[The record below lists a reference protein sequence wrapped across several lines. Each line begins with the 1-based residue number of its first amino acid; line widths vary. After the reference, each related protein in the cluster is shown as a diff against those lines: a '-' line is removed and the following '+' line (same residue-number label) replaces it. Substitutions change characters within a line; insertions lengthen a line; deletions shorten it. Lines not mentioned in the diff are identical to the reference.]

1 MDSLNCAT
9 TSKQKRRQPHDRTYF
24 AQTANGLRAHRLE
37 ETGLPYRTHK
47 VDLAKGE
54 QRTAEFLKLNPA
66 GLIPVI
72 VDADGPGGKP
82 LTLSQSGAIILYAA
96 EKSGKFLPK
105 DAARRALAMQWMM
118 QAASDIAGTSS
129 TIFRMETSVPEKI
142 AANTDYFKQR
152 LLAFFAACDARLAG
166 REYLADEFCVADIM
180 LYPNFAARKSL
191 IDQAGGFAN
200 LQRWGAAIGSR
211 PGVQRGM
218 KVTG

>member
-1 MDSLNCAT
+1 MIEL
-9 TSKQKRRQPHDRTYF
+9 YF
-24 AQTANGLRAHRLE
+24 APTANGLRAAVVLE
-37 ETGLPYRTHK
+37 ESGLPYRAHK

-54 QRTAEFLKLNPA
+54 HRTPEFLKLNPA

-72 VDADGPGGKP
+72 VDPDGPGGKP
-82 LTLSQSGAIILYAA
+82 LTLSQSGAIILYVA

-118 QAASDIAGTSS
+118 QAASDVAGTSG
-129 TIFRMETSVPEKI
+129 TIFRMETGVPEKI

-152 LLAFFAACDARLAG
+152 LLGFFAVCDAHLAA
-166 REYLADEFCVADIM
+166 REYLADEFSVADIM
-180 LYPNFAARKSL
+180 LYPNFAARKAL

-200 LQRWGAAIGSR
+200 LQRWGAAIGAR

>member
-1 MDSLNCAT
+1 MIEL
-9 TSKQKRRQPHDRTYF
+9 YF
-24 AQTANGLRAHRLE
+24 APTSNGLRAAVVLE

-54 QRTAEFLKLNPA
+54 QRTPEFLKLNPA

-72 VDADGPGGKP
+72 VDSDGPGGKP

-105 DAARRALAMQWMM
+105 DAARRALAMQWTM
-118 QAASDIAGTSS
+118 QAASDIAGTSG

-142 AANTDYFKQR
+142 AANTEYFKQR
-152 LLAFFAACDARLAG
+152 LLGFFAACDAQLAA
-166 REYLADEFCVADIM
+166 RQYLAEEFSVADIM
-180 LYPNFAARKSL
+180 LYPNFAARKAL
-191 IDQAGGFAN
+191 IDQAGGFVN

>member
-1 MDSLNCAT
+1 MIEL
-9 TSKQKRRQPHDRTYF
+9 YF
-24 AQTANGLRAHRLE
+24 APTANGLRASVVLE
-37 ETGLPYRTHK
+37 ESGLPYRAHK

-54 QRTAEFLKLNPA
+54 QRTPDFLKLNPA

-72 VDADGPGGKP
+72 VDPGGPGGKP
-82 LTLSQSGAIILYAA
+82 LTLSQSGAIILYVA

-118 QAASDIAGTSS
+118 QAASDVAGTSG

-152 LLAFFAACDARLAG
+152 LLGFFAVCDARLAA
-166 REYLADEFCVADIM
+166 REYLADEFSVADIM
-180 LYPNFAARKSL
+180 LYPNFAARKTL

-200 LQRWGAAIGSR
+200 LQRWGAAIGAR
-211 PGVQRGM
+211 PGVQKGM
-218 KVTG
+218 TVTG

>member
-1 MDSLNCAT
+1 MIEL
-9 TSKQKRRQPHDRTYF
+9 YF
-24 AQTANGLRAHRLE
+24 APTANGLRAAVALE
-37 ETGLPYRTHK
+37 ETGLPYRTRK

-54 QRTAEFLKLNPA
+54 QRTPEFLKLNPA

-72 VDADGPGGKP
+72 VDPAGPGGKP

-118 QAASDIAGTSS
+118 QAASDIAGTSG

-142 AANTDYFKQR
+142 AANSDYFKQR
-152 LLAFFAACDARLAG
+152 LLGFFAACNACLAT
-166 REYLADEFCVADIM
+166 REYLADEFSVADIM
-180 LYPNFAARKSL
+180 LYPNFAARKTL
-191 IDQAGGFAN
+191 IDEAGGFTD